1 MEYSSCLQSSEE
13 SLFDTDVVRLLHPA
27 SKAVTVP
34 GEVVAMETENLM
46 ESDLLPKEVSS
57 GDTTVFDRNLNFD
70 TNHRFESG
78 SRLMGPT
85 ENPSPTVSDCEERLI
100 EMSIVAAAGT
110 ARPGRKTTPYLI
122 VAVIMA
128 ALGGILFGYDIGI
141 ISGALLQLKVD
152 FSLSCFQQEM
162 VVSSMLI
169 GATVG
174 SMLGG
179 FVIDR
184 IGRRWTIIINSA
196 IFTAGAV
203 ILTAATSYAIL
214 VIGRLIVGFAVSVSA
229 IGECIYISEIAP
241 KERRG
246 QMVSVNELGI
256 ASGLLLAYLINFCFI
271 NVSSGWRFMFAFSAV
286 PAVVQ
291 GVGMFFLPP
300 SPRFLVRR
308 LQNSR
313 AENVLMKLRGS
324 KVVRD
329 ELAEIQ
335 ASVSQERSYSFIH
348 LFQSVDNIRWRMVV
362 GAGLVFLQQISGQT
376 NVVYYAPT
384 ILKDL
389 GYGDNFSATLAT
401 VGLGMVK
408 VAATCICVMLVDKYG
423 RRRFL
428 LIGASAMAAF
438 IIILGILTQTLPAS
452 SIKDPCEATS
462 HPAEF
467 SSNISANDMHS
478 RDIHQ
483 YYGDE
488 VDSLHQSNIVGNW
501 HRERRRELFDI
512 PPEAQALVHKGH
524 ATDISEDDNGES
536 RRYMYIEQRNLNL
549 RGHKRLRREESLTNG
564 SVSLLNS
571 TTTSSPVLLTTSS
584 LVSEMPSSLVSGTL
598 LSSVQGTT
606 LSPVQ
611 GTSSS
616 PEMQTQSRMHH
627 HSSATVKPS
636 TTVEQGTTAPVSV
649 IPAHPTEA
657 DAVVSSTFQ
666 SISPSLTR
674 EPAEDAVTVS
684 KSAKG
689 MALLSLI
696 LYVGFYSFGFG
707 PISWLVISEIF
718 PADIRGR
725 ASSFTTVFNWGTNV
739 IISLTFLDVLR
750 KFGISW
756 TFLMYGIVCC
766 VSVVFIYLVV
776 PETKNRS
783 LEQISDDLRKRSGMR
798 QLLALRSVC
807 SQCECCRKGST
818 PYRPS
823 LLVTDDSIM

>member
-1 MEYSSCLQSSEE
+1 
-13 SLFDTDVVRLLHPA
+13 
-27 SKAVTVP
+27 
-34 GEVVAMETENLM
+34 METENLM
-46 ESDLLPKEVSS
+46 ESDLLPKGVSS
-57 GDTTVFDRNLNFD
+57 GDTTVFDRNLNVD
-70 TNHRFESG
+70 TNHQFESG

-100 EMSIVAAAGT
+100 EMSIVAAAGGT
-110 ARPGRKTTPYLI
+110 ARPGRRTTPYLI

-203 ILTAATSYAIL
+203 ILTVANSYAIL

-246 QMVSVNELGI
+246 QMVSINELGI

-348 LFQSVDNIRWRMVV
+348 LFQSVDNMRWRMVV
-362 GAGLVFLQQISGQT
+362 GAGLVFLQQITGQT

-452 SIKDPCEATS
+452 SIKDPCDSAS
-462 HPAEF
+462 HPAEI

-478 RDIHQ
+478 RDTHQ

-488 VDSLHQSNIVGNW
+488 VDSLHQSNIVINW
-501 HRERRRELFDI
+501 HREKRRGLFDI
-512 PPEAQALVHKGH
+512 PLEAQALVHEEH
-524 ATDISEDDNGES
+524 ATDISEDDLGES
-536 RRYMYIEQRNLNL
+536 RRYIEQRNLNL
-549 RGHKRLRREESLTNG
+549 RGHKRSRREESLANE
-564 SVSLLNS
+564 SMSFLNS
-571 TTTSSPVLLTTSS
+571 TTTSSPAVLTTSS
-584 LVSEMPSSLVSGTL
+584 LVSGTPSSLVSGTL
-598 LSSVQGTT
+598 SSSVQGTT
-606 LSPVQ
+606 LSPV
-611 GTSSS
+611 
-616 PEMQTQSRMHH
+616 PEMQSQSQTPY
-627 HSSATVKPS
+627 HSSATLKLG
-636 TTVEQGTTAPVSV
+636 TTVQQGTTAHVSV
-649 IPAHPTEA
+649 SPAHTTEA
-657 DAVVSSTFQ
+657 DAVVSSTFR
-666 SISPSLTR
+666 STSPNVTR
-674 EPAEDAVTVS
+674 EPPEDAVTVS

-750 KFGISW
+750 KFGVSW

-807 SQCECCRKGST
+807 SQCECCRKGSNL
-818 PYRPS
+818 YRPS